1 MNLGHQFVVRLTCRG
16 WVKVR
21 RGNIRE
27 AHPAIAVESSD
38 EVRFPETQGAI
49 TVVEHLNR
57 EFAGHDGCSDLYG
70 RLEVERETQ
79 VPQDRPERNGSE
91 TCESM

>member
-1 MNLGHQFVVRLTCRG
+1 MKVPRG
-16 WVKVR
+16 D
-21 RGNIRE
+21 IRE
-27 AHPAIAVESSD
+27 AHPAIAVETSD

-49 TVVEHLNR
+49 AVVEHLNR
-57 EFAGHDGCSDLYG
+57 EFACRDCCSDLHR

-79 VPQDRPERNGSE
+79 VPQDRPARNGSE